1 MKPTLLLM
9 LSLSALPWAASAIE
23 PGPSSKEQQATENWL
38 QMQARNEQAS
48 KIPQTAT
55 PRERDQS
62 MQRWLDSY
70 RYEIPDFYRWEQGN
84 TSSK

>member
-1 MKPTLLLM
+1 MKPTLILM
-9 LSLSALPWAASAIE
+9 LSLSALPWAACAIE
-23 PGPSSKEQQATENWL
+23 AGPASKEQQATENWL

-70 RYEIPDFYRWEQGN
+70 RYELPDFYRWEQGSS
-84 TSSK
+84 SSK